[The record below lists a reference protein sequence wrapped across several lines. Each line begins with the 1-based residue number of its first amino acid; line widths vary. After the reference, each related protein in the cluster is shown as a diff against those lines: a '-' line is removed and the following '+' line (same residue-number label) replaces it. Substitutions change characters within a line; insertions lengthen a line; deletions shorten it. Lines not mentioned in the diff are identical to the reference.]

1 MTELGITQ
9 EYLLLA
15 VNDRGRFS
23 PLNPQQPI
31 CFVAAALGE
40 LTEAGC
46 IAFTGEKVGLSG
58 PLPEELRCLK
68 PLYDFIDRP
77 RPVSLSMVLRDFA
90 PDGPKLAELA
100 EAVGESLEALRLA
113 APQRALAGRVFY
125 LPAAGEAARRLE
137 RLLFRLCGEA
147 GPAPKEAALAVL
159 LLFYVSARYKHL
171 SSMVTGS
178 LDKDNGFLR
187 FVVNDFAS
195 AYKKYGLEVNTPA
208 LVQNAVSVKLS
219 GLLLIERFLNN
230 AVSLFVT
237 LGLFGT
243 FLGLSLSVS
252 SLTELIGYS
261 NTDQWLSV
269 LDSVGEGLMSA
280 LSGMGVAFYTSLVG
294 VACSILLTLLRS
306 VFSPQAQREKLET
319 QVELWLDHSV
329 APTLPTEKAKDNADL
344 IRQMIHALDAA
355 AESMD
360 KTLKRST
367 DELKLTLAAS
377 QKPLE
382 DFNRTVD
389 SFNEGVRDFSEFN
402 YNLRGTVERMD
413 VCIRDLVSVLR
424 SSARGLERS
433 ERQ

>member
-1 MTELGITQ
+1 MSGLQ
-9 EYLLLA
+9 
-15 VNDRGRFS
+15 S
-23 PLNPQQPI
+23 MPP
-31 CFVAAALGE
+31 
-40 LTEAGC
+40 
-46 IAFTGEKVGLSG
+46 VGL
-58 PLPEELRCLK
+58 
-68 PLYDFIDRP
+68 I
-77 RPVSLSMVLRDFA
+77 VIVA
-90 PDGPKLAELA
+90 I
-100 EAVGESLEALRLA
+100 VAL
-113 APQRALAGRVFY
+113 F
-125 LPAAGEAARRLE
+125 
-137 RLLFRLCGEA
+137 
-147 GPAPKEAALAVL
+147 ALAVL

-280 LSGMGVAFYTSLVG
+280 LSGMGVAFYPSLVG

>member
-1 MTELGITQ
+1 MSGLQ
-9 EYLLLA
+9 
-15 VNDRGRFS
+15 S
-23 PLNPQQPI
+23 MPP
-31 CFVAAALGE
+31 
-40 LTEAGC
+40 
-46 IAFTGEKVGLSG
+46 VGL
-58 PLPEELRCLK
+58 
-68 PLYDFIDRP
+68 I
-77 RPVSLSMVLRDFA
+77 VIVA
-90 PDGPKLAELA
+90 I
-100 EAVGESLEALRLA
+100 VAL
-113 APQRALAGRVFY
+113 F
-125 LPAAGEAARRLE
+125 
-137 RLLFRLCGEA
+137 
-147 GPAPKEAALAVL
+147 ALAVL

-178 LDKDNGFLR
+178 LDKDSGFLR

>member
-1 MTELGITQ
+1 MSGLQSMPPVGLI
-9 EYLLLA
+9 
-15 VNDRGRFS
+15 V
-23 PLNPQQPI
+23 I
-31 CFVAAALGE
+31 VAIAAL
-40 LTEAGC
+40 
-46 IAFTGEKVGLSG
+46 F
-58 PLPEELRCLK
+58 
-68 PLYDFIDRP
+68 
-77 RPVSLSMVLRDFA
+77 
-90 PDGPKLAELA
+90 
-100 EAVGESLEALRLA
+100 
-113 APQRALAGRVFY
+113 
-125 LPAAGEAARRLE
+125 
-137 RLLFRLCGEA
+137 
-147 GPAPKEAALAVL
+147 ALAVL
-159 LLFYVSARYKHL
+159 LLFYVGARYKYL
-171 SSMVTGS
+171 SSQVTGS

-187 FVVNDFAS
+187 FVVNDFAE
-195 AYKKYGLEVNTPA
+195 AYRKYGLEVNTPA
-208 LVQNAVSVKLS
+208 LVQNAVNVKLS

-294 VACSILLTLLRS
+294 VACSILLTLMRS

-329 APTLPTEKAKDNADL
+329 APTLPTEKAKDDEDL
-344 IRQMIHALDAA
+344 IRQMIRALDAA

-382 DFNRTVD
+382 DFNRTVG